1 MTTPLYCG
9 IDLHS
14 NNSVISIQ
22 DESSKQVYEKRLP
35 NDLPAIVNALA
46 PYKHDLQGCVVESTY
61 NWYWLVD
68 GLMEANYQ
76 VHRANP
82 AAIEQYNGIKYTN
95 DFTDARFL
103 AHLLSLNILPT
114 GYIYPKETR
123 GIRDVLRRRL
133 LLVDQRA
140 SQRTSLQS
148 LLARHTGKRLSEGQL
163 KKLDSERLQS
173 LLPIPCASL
182 MAKTLLSMIQSITE
196 AIALL
201 EHSVSAHCIKQTNYQ
216 LLTGI
221 GGIGK
226 ILGATIALETG
237 DIQRFPD
244 AGHYL
249 SYARCVNT
257 KKISNGK
264 IKGCNNRK
272 NGNRYLALAYMQA
285 AHLSAIWEPQVKRFY
300 QKKQAKSHIMVAK
313 KAVAGKL
320 ARAIYHMLNKQEP
333 FDVTRAFG

>member
-1 MTTPLYCG
+1 MTIPLYCG

-14 NNSVISIQ
+14 NNSVVSVQ
-22 DESSKQVYEKRLP
+22 DKSGKQLYEKRLQ
-35 NDLPAIVNALA
+35 NELPAILAALE
-46 PYKHDLQGCVVESTY
+46 PYREHLTGCVVESTY

-68 GLMEANYQ
+68 GLMEAGHH
-76 VHRANP
+76 VHLANP
-82 AAIEQYNGIKYTN
+82 AAIEQYSGIKHTN

-103 AHLLSLNILPT
+103 AHLLRLDILPT

-133 LLVDQRA
+133 LLVEQR
-140 SQRTSLQS
+140 SCQRISLQS

-163 KKLDSERLQS
+163 KKLDAANLKK

-182 MAKTLLSMIQSITE
+182 MAEALLKIIQSLTDVITQLE
-196 AIALL
+196 RSVFSYCAKLENFKLL
-201 EHSVSAHCIKQTNYQ
+201 KN
-216 LLTGI
+216 I
-221 GGIGK
+221 GGIGDV
-226 ILGATIALETG
+226 LGATITLETG
-237 DIQRFPD
+237 DIRRFPD

-257 KKISNGK
+257 QKISNGK
-264 IKGCNNRK
+264 RKGYGNRK

-285 AHLSAIWEPQVKRFY
+285 AHLAAIWEPKVKSFY
-300 QKKQAKSHIMVAK
+300 QKKQARSHIMVAK

-320 ARAIYHMLNKQEP
+320 ARAIYHMLSNQEA
-333 FDVTRAFG
+333 FDVDRAFG

>member
-14 NNSVISIQ
+14 NNSVVSIQ
-22 DESSKQVYEKRLP
+22 DTDGKQVYEKRLP
-35 NDLPAIVNALA
+35 NELPIIVKALE
-46 PYKHDLQGCVVESTY
+46 PYKAALQGCVVESTY

-68 GLMEANYQ
+68 GLMEAGHQ
-76 VHRANP
+76 VHLANP
-82 AAIEQYNGIKYTN
+82 AAIVQYNGIKYTN

-103 AHLLSLNILPT
+103 AHLLSLGILPT

-163 KKLDSERLQS
+163 KKLDAQGLQD

-182 MAKTLLSMIQSITE
+182 VATTLLSMIQSMTE

-201 EHSVSAHCIKQTNYQ
+201 ERAVSAHCVEQPAYR

-221 GGIGK
+221 GGVGK
-226 ILGATIALETG
+226 ILGATITLETG
-237 DIQRFPD
+237 AIQRFPD

-257 KKISNGK
+257 QKISNGK
-264 IKGCNNRK
+264 SKGHANRK

-285 AHLSAIWEPQVKRFY
+285 AHLAAIWEPQVKRFY

-320 ARAIYHMLNKQEP
+320 ARAVYHMLTKQEP
-333 FDVTRAFG
+333 FDVKRAFG

>member
-14 NNSVISIQ
+14 NNSVVSIQ
-22 DESSKQVYEKRLP
+22 DKSSKQVYEKRLP
-35 NDLPAIVNALA
+35 NELPVIVKALE
-46 PYKHDLQGCVVESTY
+46 PYKQDLQGCVVESTY

-68 GLMEANYQ
+68 GLMDAGHQ
-76 VHRANP
+76 VHLANP

-103 AHLLSLNILPT
+103 AHLLSLDILPT

-148 LLARHTGKRLSEGQL
+148 LLARHTGKRLSERQL
-163 KKLDSERLQS
+163 KALDSESLQH
-173 LLPIPCASL
+173 LLPIPGASL
-182 MAKTLLSMIQSITE
+182 IAEMSLSIIQSMTAVIDQ
-196 AIALL
+196 L
-201 EHSVSAHCIKQTNYQ
+201 ERAVSTHCVTQKNYQ
-216 LLTGI
+216 LLTSV

-257 KKISNGK
+257 QKISNGK
-264 IKGCNNRK
+264 NKGRGNRK

-285 AHLSAIWEPQVKRFY
+285 AHLAAIWEPNIKRFY

-333 FDVTRAFG
+333 FDVERAFG

>member
-14 NNSVISIQ
+14 NNSVISVQ
-22 DESSKQVYEKRLP
+22 DESSKQVYEKRFP
-35 NDLPAIVNALA
+35 NELPAILKALE
-46 PYKHDLQGCVVESTY
+46 PYKQDIQACVVESTY

-68 GLMEANYQ
+68 GLMEAGFL
-76 VHRANP
+76 VHLANP

-95 DFTDARFL
+95 DYTDARFL

-133 LLVDQRA
+133 LLVEQRT
-140 SQRTSLQS
+140 SQRISLQS

-163 KKLDSERLQS
+163 KKLSAEGLRQ

-182 MAKTLLSMIQSITE
+182 MAEALLSIIQSLTVVITQ
-196 AIALL
+196 L
-201 EHSVSAHCIKQTNYQ
+201 ERAVSQHCIKQKNYQ
-216 LLTGI
+216 LLTDI
-221 GGIGK
+221 GGIGH
-226 ILGATIALETG
+226 ILGATITLETG
-237 DIQRFPD
+237 DIKRFPG

-257 KKISNGK
+257 QKISNGK
-264 IKGCNNRK
+264 RKGRGNRK

-285 AHLSAIWEPQVKRFY
+285 SHLAAIWEPQIKRFY
-300 QKKQAKSHIMVAK
+300 QKKQAKSHIMIAK

-320 ARAIYHMLNKQEP
+320 ARAVYHMLNNQEA
-333 FDVTRAFG
+333 FDVDRAFG

>member
-22 DESSKQVYEKRLP
+22 DKNSNQVYEKRLP
-35 NDLPAIVNALA
+35 NDLPTISKALA
-46 PYKHDLQGCVVESTY
+46 PYQADLQGCVVESTY

-68 GLMEANYQ
+68 GLMEAGYL
-76 VHRANP
+76 VHLANP
-82 AAIEQYNGIKYTN
+82 AAIQQYNGIKYTN
-95 DFTDARFL
+95 DYTEARFL
-103 AHLLSLNILPT
+103 AHLLSLDILPT

-163 KKLDSERLQS
+163 KKLDTEGLRH

-182 MAKTLLSMIQSITE
+182 VAETLLSVIQSITK
-196 AIALL
+196 AIVLL
-201 EHSVSAHCIKQTNYQ
+201 ERAVQSHCIQQKDYELVTSIR
-216 LLTGI
+216 GI
-221 GGIGK
+221 GN

-237 DIQRFPD
+237 TIERFPD

-249 SYARCVNT
+249 SYSRCVKT
-257 KKISNGK
+257 QKISNGK
-264 IKGCNNRK
+264 TKGHNNRK
-272 NGNRYLALAYMQA
+272 NGNRYLALAFMQA
-285 AHLSAIWEPQVKRFY
+285 AHLATIWEPQVKRFY
-300 QKKQAKSHIMVAK
+300 QKKQSNSHTMVAK
-313 KAVAGKL
+313 KAVAAKL
-320 ARAIYHMLNKQEP
+320 ARAIYHMLNNQEP
-333 FDVTRAFG
+333 FDVERAFA

>member
-1 MTTPLYCG
+1 MTTTLYCG

-22 DESSKQVYEKRLP
+22 DKSSHQVYEKRLP
-35 NDLPAIVNALA
+35 NDLPTILDALE
-46 PYKHDLQGCVVESTY
+46 PYKQDLQGCVVESTY

-68 GLMEANYQ
+68 GLMEAGHQ
-76 VHRANP
+76 VNLANP
-82 AAIEQYNGIKYTN
+82 AAIEQYSGIKYTN
-95 DFTDARFL
+95 DYTDARFL
-103 AHLLSLNILPT
+103 AHLLSLEILPT

-123 GIRDVLRRRL
+123 GIRDILRRRL

-163 KKLDSERLQS
+163 KKLGSEELQL
-173 LLPIPCASL
+173 LLPIPGTNLIAE
-182 MAKTLLSMIQSITE
+182 ALLTMIQSMSEVIE
-196 AIALL
+196 QL
-201 EHSVSAHCIKQTNYQ
+201 EREVFSHCVKQKAYQ
-216 LLTGI
+216 LLTSI
-221 GGIGK
+221 GGVGK
-226 ILGATIALETG
+226 ILGATIVLETG

-249 SYARCVNT
+249 SYARCVNSQ
-257 KKISNGK
+257 KISNGK
-264 IKGCNNRK
+264 SKGRNNRK
-272 NGNRYLALAYMQA
+272 NGNRYLGLAYMQA
-285 AHLSAIWEPQVKRFY
+285 AHLAAIWEPQVKRFY

-320 ARAIYHMLNKQEP
+320 ARAIYHMLSKQEP
-333 FDVTRAFG
+333 FDVERAFG

>member
-22 DESSKQVYEKRLP
+22 DKSSKQVYEKRLP
-35 NDLPAIVNALA
+35 NELPVIVEALS
-46 PYKHDLQGCVVESTY
+46 PYRQDLQGCVVESTY

-68 GLMEANYQ
+68 GLMEAGYQ
-76 VHRANP
+76 VHLANP

-95 DFTDARFL
+95 DYTDARFL
-103 AHLLSLNILPT
+103 AHLLSLDILPT
-114 GYIYPKETR
+114 GYIYPKQTR

-148 LLARHTGKRLSEGQL
+148 LLARHTGRRFSEGQL
-163 KKLDSERLQS
+163 KKMDSQRLQQ
-173 LLPIPCASL
+173 LLPIPCTSL
-182 MAKTLLSMIQSITE
+182 VAQTLLSMIQSMTV
-196 AIALL
+196 LTRQL
-201 EHSVSAHCIKQTNYQ
+201 EQAVSAYCTDQKDYHLI
-216 LLTGI
+216 TGI
-221 GGIGK
+221 NGIGK
-226 ILGATIALETG
+226 ILGATIVLETG
-237 DIQRFPD
+237 NIQRFPD

-249 SYARCVNT
+249 SYGRCVNT

-264 IKGCNNRK
+264 SKGHNNRK
-272 NGNRYLALAYMQA
+272 NGNRYLALAFMQA
-285 AHLSAIWEPQVKRFY
+285 AHLATIWEPRVKRFY
-300 QKKQAKSHIMVAK
+300 QKKQSKCHTMVAK

-320 ARAIYHMLNKQEP
+320 ARAIYHMLNNQEP
-333 FDVTRAFG
+333 FDVERAFG

>member
-22 DESSKQVYEKRLP
+22 DKSSKQAYEKRLP
-35 NDLPAIVNALA
+35 NDLATILGALE
-46 PYKHDLQGCVVESTY
+46 PYKRDLQGCVVESTY

-76 VHRANP
+76 VHLANP
-82 AAIEQYNGIKYTN
+82 AAIDQYNGIKYTN

-103 AHLLSLNILPT
+103 AHLLSLDILPT
-114 GYIYPKETR
+114 GYIYPRETR

-133 LLVDQRA
+133 MLVDQRA

-148 LLARHTGKRLSEGQL
+148 LLARHTGQRLGEGPL
-163 KKLDSERLQS
+163 KKLDPEGLRH
-173 LLPIPCASL
+173 LLPIPGASL
-182 MAKTLLSMIQSITE
+182 MAEALLSMIESMSGVIVR
-196 AIALL
+196 L
-201 EHSVSAHCIKQTNYQ
+201 ERAVSAHCVKQQNYQ
-216 LLTGI
+216 LLTSI
-221 GGIGK
+221 GGVGN

-237 DIQRFPD
+237 DIRRFAD

-257 KKISNGK
+257 QKISNGK
-264 IKGCNNRK
+264 SKGKNNRK
-272 NGNRYLALAYMQA
+272 NGNRYLALAFMQA
-285 AHLSAIWEPQVKRFY
+285 AHLATIWEPRVKRFY
-300 QKKQAKSHIMVAK
+300 QKKQAKSHVMVAK
-313 KAVAGKL
+313 KAVAAKL
-320 ARAIYHMLNKQEP
+320 ARAIYHMLNNQEP
-333 FDVTRAFG
+333 FDVERAFG

>member
-22 DESSKQVYEKRLP
+22 DKSSKQVYEKRLP
-35 NDLPAIVNALA
+35 NDLPTILEALR
-46 PYKHDLQGCVVESTY
+46 PYQQDLQGCVVESTY

-68 GLMEANYQ
+68 GLMEAGYQ
-76 VHRANP
+76 LHLANP
-82 AAIEQYNGIKYTN
+82 AAIQQYNGIKYTN

-103 AHLLSLNILPT
+103 AHLLSLDILPT

-148 LLARHTGKRLSEGQL
+148 LLARHTGKRVSEGQL
-163 KKLDSERLQS
+163 KKLDPEGLRH
-173 LLPIPCASL
+173 LLPIPCTSL
-182 MAKTLLSMIQSITE
+182 IAEALLSMIQSMTGVIVQ
-196 AIALL
+196 L
-201 EHSVSAHCIKQTNYQ
+201 EQAVSTHCVKQKDYE
-216 LLTGI
+216 LVTGI

-237 DIQRFPD
+237 SIKRFAD

-264 IKGCNNRK
+264 TKGHNNRK
-272 NGNRYLALAYMQA
+272 NGNRYLALAFMQA
-285 AHLSAIWEPQVKRFY
+285 AHLATIWEPRVKRFY
-300 QKKQAKSHIMVAK
+300 QKKQARSHIMVAK
-313 KAVAGKL
+313 KAVAAKL
-320 ARAIYHMLNKQEP
+320 ARAIYHMLNNQEP
-333 FDVTRAFG
+333 FDVKRAFG